1 MSVSFRSRPHRLPR
15 RATVLA
21 AVILLAFAVISAQ
34 KKTPTKQK
42 PAQKKPAPAKT
53 TAAAVPF
60 RAGETLQY
68 AAQWNKFV
76 TAANLRLAVVERRD
90 FYGHP
95 AWHFQAAAHTLD
107 PVRLIYTL
115 DDQFD
120 SYTDAV
126 TLSSLQYE
134 SYIREQARTM
144 DLIVPMSSDPQAA
157 RSNTHV
163 YLVLPGTRDPLG
175 LLYALRTQDWK
186 REPSLRAPVFDGRR
200 YYTVLAHAEASSGD
214 AVIAA
219 GSFPVTRIALSIS
232 ENGHELPNTKFWVN
246 LAQNAART
254 PLLIEAELPFGTVR
268 VELLGA
274 PPQ

>member
-1 MSVSFRSRPHRLPR
+1 MSVPFWSRPHRLPR
-15 RATVLA
+15 QTTALA
-21 AVILLAFAVISAQ
+21 AVILLAFAVLSAQ
-34 KKTPTKQK
+34 KKTTTRQK
-42 PAQKKPAPAKT
+42 PAQKKTVPAKT
-53 TAAAVPF
+53 NEAGVPF

-68 AAQWNKFV
+68 VAQWNKFV
-76 TAANLRLAVVERRD
+76 TAANIRISVVERRD

-95 AWHFQAAAHTLD
+95 AWHFQAAAHTVD
-107 PVRLIYTL
+107 PVRMIYTL

-120 SYTDAV
+120 SYTDVV
-126 TLSSLQYE
+126 TLSCLQYE
-134 SYIREQARTM
+134 SYIREQARTL
-144 DLIVPMSSDPQAA
+144 DVIVPMSSDPQAA

-175 LLYALRTQDWK
+175 LLYALRAQDWK
-186 REPSLRAPVFDGRR
+186 REPSLRVPVFDGRH
-200 YYTVLAHAEASSGD
+200 YYTVLAQAEASSGD

-246 LAQNAART
+246 LAQNVART
-254 PLLIEAELPFGTVR
+254 PLLIEAEMPFGTVR

-274 PPQ
+274 LPL